1 MAKTDLRDPLY
12 QPMGT
17 VSVCVRNYTVRILNM
32 AIILSIAVLG
42 LQLIVGYTG
51 QFSFGHAAFYG
62 IGA

>member
-1 MAKTDLRDPLY
+1 MKINLVSEEPGALH
-12 QPMGT
+12 T